1 MEKVKKILIANRG
14 EICVRIIRTAKRLGI
29 QTVSIY
35 TSADAASLHVSD
47 ADEAVLLPTL
57 QSYTD
62 GDKIIEIAKE
72 QGCDTIIPGY
82 GFLSENA
89 AFAKAVSDAGLAWV
103 GPNEDAI
110 KAFGIKHTARDLA
123 KKSGVPIVPGTE
135 GLVENEDDAVKQS
148 ETLGY
153 PVMLKITAGGGGSG
167 LITCQNAEQ
176 VRDGFKKAQSR
187 GQALFKDSG
196 VFIERFYP
204 EAHHIEVQIFGN
216 GLGQAVH
223 FGERECSIQRRHQ
236 KVIEECPSPFVEKHP
251 GLRDKICSAAVR
263 LAESVKYGS
272 AGTVEFLVDD
282 ETAEFFFLEMNTR
295 LQVEHPIT
303 EACYDIDLVEL
314 MLKQADAQ
322 LAGHGGLSAD
332 YLKSLQR
339 TGPFGAA
346 IEARVYAENVLR
358 DYAPSPGLL
367 TEVYWAEL
375 QNARV
380 DTWVR
385 TGLRISPNYDPLIA
399 KVINHAKTREAARKG
414 LCQLLSRSI
423 VSGPPINLDFLANIV
438 QSDVFQS
445 GRTITSFLQSFV
457 YEPCVID
464 VVSAGAYTLVQDLEG
479 RPTIGKGIPRSGA
492 MDPIAL
498 SVGNALV
505 GNPRGQEGLEITL
518 SGPELK
524 FHGAAVIA
532 LTGAPIEAKLDGDD
546 LPMWTRKHIKRGQ
559 VLKIGKTTAGGCR
572 SYLAVY
578 GGFPSVAE
586 YFGSKSTSPIVAIGG
601 YQGRQLAPGDQ
612 LSLVKEIPSTLGG
625 HPSVPESLR
634 PQYSSPWVIN
644 ALPGPHEEGYLTE
657 EDIEMLYST
666 DWKVSH
672 NASRSAIR
680 LVGPV
685 PKWARA
691 DGGEGGSH
699 PSNLVEYGYS
709 CGSLNWT
716 GDEGCIF
723 ALDCPNFGGFVSSAT
738 CIRADYYKLGQLKAG
753 DTLRYQRVSLQEAL
767 ALRQNVTDYIEGIS
781 KAIVT
786 GNFDPVQPLRP
797 SFEASGKY
805 GKAVLWERAA
815 SGTQPQ
821 VRYRQAGDDYV
832 LVEYGNEQ
840 FDLNYRCRVTALEKA
855 ITAPTAPEWLK
866 SSLVTTVGGCTSLAI
881 CYNGASM
888 NREELLTHLQ
898 ALEDAIGDLSKT
910 KVPCRRFRLPLSFE
924 SKEQTEAT
932 KRYMETQ
939 RPHAPYLP
947 DNLDFVARNNA
958 FTPEQLKHNMLNGD
972 HMAVLVG
979 FFCGNT
985 VSLPVDPRKRM
996 SSPKANP
1003 SRVFTPE
1010 GTFGWGGSCGSIY
1023 PVDSPGGYQMLGR
1036 TIPCFDP
1043 YGYKT
1048 SFSPTRPWLFQD
1060 FDLLTFHAVS
1070 EAELTTSIALFHA
1083 GKYEFSWTPA
1093 EFDMAAHNDLLTSTA
1108 AEVAAIRAEQRR
1120 VQEEMI
1126 RAEKSSLA
1134 KWREE
1139 KGKRAQADEGQVESL
1154 LRDPGVKLIEAPV
1167 DANVWKVEVKE
1178 GDVIRRNSVVVILE
1192 AMKLEINV
1200 CVPDDGDGG
1209 SEVVVEKVLVEP
1221 GETIRAGG
1229 RIALVRMK

>member
-1 MEKVKKILIANRG
+1 MEKLKKLLVANRG
-14 EICVRIIRTAKRLGI
+14 EIAVRIIKTAKQLGI
-29 QTVSIY
+29 ETVSIY
-35 TSADAASLHVSD
+35 TSADAASLHVSG
-47 ADEAVLLPTL
+47 ADEAVLLPSL

-62 GDKIIEIAKE
+62 GDHIIEVAKAK
-72 QGCDTIIPGY
+72 GCDAIIPGY

-89 AFAKAVSDAGLAWV
+89 AFAKDVTDAGLAWV
-103 GPNEDAI
+103 GPSEDAI

-123 KKSGVPIVPGTE
+123 KQSGVPIVPGTE
-135 GLVENEDDAVKQS
+135 GLVETEDDAVEQS
-148 ETLGY
+148 SKLGF

-167 LITCQNAEQ
+167 LIICQDAEQ
-176 VRDGFKKAQSR
+176 VKDGFKKAQSR

-204 EAHHIEVQIFGN
+204 EAHHIEVQVFGN

-236 KVIEECPSPFVEKHP
+236 KVIEECPSPFVESRS
-251 GLRDKICSAAVR
+251 GLREQICSAAVK

-282 ETAEFFFLEMNTR
+282 KSAEFYFLEMNTR

-303 EACYDIDLVEL
+303 EACYDVDLVEL

-322 LAGHGGLSAD
+322 LLGAGGLPAE
-332 YLKSLQR
+332 YLGSLQR
-339 TGPFGAA
+339 SRPFGAA

-367 TEVYWAEL
+367 TQVHWAEL
-375 QNARV
+375 QNARI

-414 LCQLLSRSI
+414 LAMLLGRSL
-423 VSGPPINLDFLANIV
+423 VQGPPNNLDFLTSIME
-438 QSDVFQS
+438 DGTFKS
-445 GRTITSFLQSFV
+445 GRTITSYLQSFV
-457 YEPCVID
+457 YEPSVID
-464 VVSAGAYTLVQDLEG
+464 VVSSGAYTLIQDLDG
-479 RPTIGKGIPRSGA
+479 RPAIGKGIPRSGA

-498 SVGNALV
+498 AAANLLV
-505 GNPRGQEGLEITL
+505 GNQRGQEGLEITL
-518 SGPELK
+518 QGPELK
-524 FHGAAVIA
+524 FHGPAAIA
-532 LTGAPIEAKLDGDD
+532 LTGAPIDVELDGDSI
-546 LPMWTRKHIKRGQ
+546 PMWTRKHIKPGQ
-559 VLKIGKTTAGGCR
+559 LLRIGRTTGGGCR

-578 GGFPSVAE
+578 GGFSNVAD

-612 LSLVKEIPSTLGG
+612 LNLAKDIPSTLHT
-625 HPSVPESLR
+625 HPSIPEALR
-634 PQYSSPWVIN
+634 PQYSSPWTIN

-666 DWKVSH
+666 EWKVSH

-680 LVGPV
+680 LIGPV

-723 ALDCPNFGGFVSSAT
+723 SLDCPNFGGFASSAT
-738 CIRADYYKLGQLKAG
+738 AIRADYWKLGQLKAG
-753 DTLRYQRVSLQEAL
+753 DTLRYQRVSLKEAL
-767 ALRQNVTDYIEGIS
+767 LLRQNVADYLDDIS
-781 KAIVT
+781 EA
-786 GNFDPVQPLRP
+786 VQSSDFGKVRPLNTSFKP
-797 SFEASGKY
+797 SGDYS
-805 GKAVLWERAA
+805 KAVLSQSDETSDR
-815 SGTQPQ
+815 PQ
-821 VRYRQAGDDYV
+821 IRYRQAGDDYI

-840 FDLNYRCRVTALEKA
+840 FNLNYRCRVTALEKA
-855 ITAPTAPEWLK
+855 VNSDTAPTWLK
-866 SSLVTTVGGCTSLAI
+866 QSLTTTVGCCTSLTI
-881 CYNGASM
+881 CYNGATM
-888 NREELLTHLQ
+888 DRQKLLEHLQ
-898 ALEDAIGDLSKT
+898 ELEEQIGDLSKT
-910 KVPCRRFRLPLSFE
+910 KVPCRRFKLPLSFE
-924 SKEQTEAT
+924 SKEQTDAT

-947 DNLDFVARNNA
+947 DNLGFVAKNNA
-958 FTPEQLKHNMLNGD
+958 FTADQLKHNMLNGEL
-972 HMAVLVG
+972 MAVVVG

-985 VSLPVDPRKRM
+985 VSLPVDPRQRM

-1010 GTFGWGGSCGSIY
+1010 GTFGWGGSCASIY

-1036 TIPCFDP
+1036 TIPCFDY
-1043 YGYKT
+1043 YGFKQGFT
-1048 SFSPTRPWLFQD
+1048 PERPWLFQD
-1060 FDLLTFHAVS
+1060 FDILTFYQVN
-1070 EAELTTSIALFHA
+1070 EDELNQKLELFRS
-1083 GKYEFSWTPA
+1083 GQYEFEWESA
-1093 EFDMAAHNDLLTSTA
+1093 EFDMEQHNKLLAETSD
-1108 AEVAAIRAEQRR
+1108 EVVEIRAAQRK
-1120 VQEEMI
+1120 VQAEMI
-1126 RAEKSSLA
+1126 EAENASLA
-1134 KWREE
+1134 KWR
-1139 KGKRAQADEGQVESL
+1139 ADKAKNKPDESTIDML
-1154 LRDPGVKLIEAPV
+1154 LQDPSITAIEAPV
-1167 DANVWKVEVKE
+1167 DANVWKIEVKE
-1178 GDVIRRNSVVVILE
+1178 KDVVKPNQVIAILE

-1200 CVPDDGDGG
+1200 NAPESVGKGTA
-1209 SEVVVEKVLVEP
+1209 VIEKLLIEP

-1229 RIALVRMK
+1229 RIALIRNT